1 MARAAEAIGSVKRLD
16 GAIIA
21 PEVHHQALKLVRHV
35 EDAAFVIASIP
46 ESMGAAADCGR
57 RRPDG
62 DPDFSAATATGYG
75 TYYAAGFNFSN
86 GNVDP
91 VTLWTVWSKVTGSWK
106 IVSYALVSP

>member
-1 MARAAEAIGSVKRLD
+1 MARAAEAIGSVRRLD
-16 GAIIA
+16 GAIVA
-21 PEVHHQALKLVRHV
+21 PEVHHRALKLVKHA

-62 DPDFSAATATGYG
+62 DPDFSAAPAAGYG

-91 VTLWTVWSKVTGSWK
+91 ATLWTVWRNVNGSWK
-106 IVSYALVSP
+106 VVSYALLSP